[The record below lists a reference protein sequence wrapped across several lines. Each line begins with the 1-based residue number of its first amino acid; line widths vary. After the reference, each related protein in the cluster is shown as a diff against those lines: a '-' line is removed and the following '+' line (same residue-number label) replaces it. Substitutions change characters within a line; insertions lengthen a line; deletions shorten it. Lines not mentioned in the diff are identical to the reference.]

1 MWTTSNRRFH
11 HGLALLV
18 VAVAAAP
25 AAGRVLWTD
34 ETGEQHLALDTTLK
48 SSGLATYGHDD
59 AVLFPDRFTGA
70 GLWRLRLGLDYR
82 FSDQANAR
90 FDYEN
95 RARWVERATPGGM
108 GAALPR
114 DAEAPYRVC
123 PLEDELAER
132 KGRLFCR
139 HELDRAYLALHPD
152 WGEVTVG
159 RQAIGLG
166 RGAVFT
172 AVDVF
177 APFSPLEFDREWRR
191 GVDAVRAEYRLSDT
205 SSAEVLGV
213 FGQDRDGSALLA
225 RLRGYVGE
233 VDGELIIGKRAED
246 TMYAGVVSAAV
257 GDAEVHME
265 AALFDTPEPQP
276 DGGLFGSDHLVGK
289 TVLGSSYTFDVGN
302 GLTLLGEYHYCGF
315 GVRDLRTALARL
327 ANPTFQ
333 ERFLRGD
340 MQILGRHAVAA
351 SLTYPFNDDWTG
363 SLMVL
368 QSPRDGSGLVA
379 PSVDWRMSD
388 HASLRM
394 TTYVPWGAKPSGGI
408 LKSEYGGTPYSVF
421 MQLTLYF

>member
-1 MWTTSNRRFH
+1 VWTTSRPRFH
-11 HGLALLV
+11 HVLALLLIA
-18 VAVAAAP
+18 AVEAP
-25 AAGRVLWTD
+25 AVGRDLWTD
-34 ETGEQHLALDTTLK
+34 ETGEQRLALDTTLK
-48 SSGLATYGHDD
+48 FSGLANYGHDD

-70 GLWRLRLGLDYR
+70 GLWRLRLGLDQR
-82 FSDQANAR
+82 LSDRANAR

-95 RARWVERATPGGM
+95 RARWVERATVGGA

-114 DAEAPYRVC
+114 DAEAPYRAC
-123 PLEDELAER
+123 PLEDRLAER
-132 KGRLFCR
+132 EGRFFYY

-166 RGAVFT
+166 RGALFS

-177 APFSPLEFDREWRR
+177 APFSPLDFDREWRR

-205 SSAEVLGV
+205 SSAEILGV
-213 FGQDRDGSALLA
+213 FGRDRDGSALLA
-225 RLRGYVGE
+225 RIRGYLGE
-233 VDGELIIGKRAED
+233 VDGELIVGKRAED
-246 TMYAGVVSAAV
+246 VMYAGVVSAAV
-257 GDAEVHME
+257 GDAEVHLE
-265 AALFDTPEPQP
+265 GALFDTREPQP
-276 DGGLFGSDHLVGK
+276 HRGLFGSSRLVGK
-289 TVLGSSYTFDVGN
+289 AVLGSSYTFDVGN

-315 GVRDLRTALARL
+315 GVRDLRDAMVRL
-327 ANPTFQ
+327 ADPVFQ
-333 ERFLRGD
+333 ERLLRGD
-340 MQILGRHAVAA
+340 TQILGRHAVVM

-368 QSPRDGSGLVA
+368 QGPRDGSGLVA

-394 TTYVPWGAKPSGGI
+394 TAYLPWGAKPSGGV
-408 LKSEYGGTPYSVF
+408 LKSEYGGTPYSLF